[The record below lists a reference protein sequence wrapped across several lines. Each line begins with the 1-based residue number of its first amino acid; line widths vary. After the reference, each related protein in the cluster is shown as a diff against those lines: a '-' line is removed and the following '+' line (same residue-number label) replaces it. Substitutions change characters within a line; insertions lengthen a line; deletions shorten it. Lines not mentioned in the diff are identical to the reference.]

1 LYIKNAGERKE
12 KAKEGLGR
20 GGGLTPFFLRPT
32 TEREVLMKRIMML
45 MTVALVV
52 AAMMLAMAMPAFAA
66 PRPPGQGTCDIG
78 GLMGEGASGCAGNI
92 GGFIVTEQQGCK
104 DINRGPFTTG
114 EFSCQ

>member
-1 LYIKNAGERKE
+1 
-12 KAKEGLGR
+12 
-20 GGGLTPFFLRPT
+20 
-32 TEREVLMKRIMML
+32 MKRIMML

-104 DINRGPFTTG
+104 DIGGPFIDKKLEG
-114 EFSCQ
+114 QISCPGR